1 MCYQFLVPNYMDY
14 LQDFPMQ
21 IMQNMSFEKG
31 HIMNIIA
38 MCLCCTFGYLLY
50 TVAGRVRKR
59 EDIDPYPV
67 YLHCWMITMDSIG
80 TITFWRL
87 LAMYHTKEALLGGA
101 WVFLFFSIGL
111 PIWICMEARSIH
123 HTIKSPTQRALNFG
137 RLVKDGEELT
147 ENKARFWC
155 YGTIAVSAFFNLYA
169 LSMLG
174 GIANCA
180 IFLAWPITNYVF
192 ALWTWR
198 FWQTRAAE
206 LGTRKYQ
213 SMALHIVIL
222 IQISLMWIPGLS
234 WYLALTPFLH
244 TVWYYLGGIAMSALA
259 AYNLYKCAK
268 LPKRDETLEN
278 GKKPVW

>member
-1 MCYQFLVPNYMDY
+1 MDFQFLVPDY
-14 LQDFPMQ
+14 LDYLKDFPEQ
-21 IMQNMSFEKG
+21 IMTNMSLVPE
-31 HIMNIIA
+31 HAMNIVA
-38 MCLCCTFGYLLY
+38 MMLCCTFGYLLY
-50 TVAGRVRKR
+50 TVAGRMRKR

-87 LAMYHTKEALLGGA
+87 LAMYHTPEQLLGGA

-111 PIWICMEARSIH
+111 PIWIGMEARSIH
-123 HTIKSPTQRALNFG
+123 HDIKSQESRQLNFG
-137 RLVKDGEELT
+137 KLVPPGQKVT
-147 ENKARFWC
+147 EGQARFWC
-155 YGTIAVSAFFNLYA
+155 LGMIAVCAFFNLYA

-174 GIANCA
+174 GIENAA

-198 FWQTRAAE
+198 FWNERAAE
-206 LGTRKYQ
+206 TGSRKYQ
-213 SMALHIVIL
+213 SMALHIVIVV
-222 IQISLMWIPGLS
+222 QISLMWIPGLS

-244 TVWYYLGGIAMSALA
+244 TVWYYLGGIAMTALA
-259 AYNLYKCAK
+259 VYNLYKCSK
-268 LPKRDETLEN
+268 LPKRTDTLPN

>member
-1 MCYQFLVPNYMDY
+1 MGYQFLVPNYMDY
-14 LQDFPMQ
+14 LKDFPMQ
-21 IMQNMSFEKG
+21 IMQNMSLEKG

-38 MCLCCTFGYLLY
+38 MALCCTFGYLLY

-111 PIWICMEARSIH
+111 PIWICMEAMSIH
-123 HTIKSPTQRALNFG
+123 HTIKSPTQRALNFS
-137 RLVKDGEELT
+137 RLVKNGEEVT
-147 ENKARFWC
+147 ENQARFWC

-268 LPKRDETLEN
+268 LPKRDETLPN